1 MYLSRFTREDTEPL
15 VTKDWSE
22 KSWYPPKG
30 QVGSPWLPSPDS
42 NDDKL
47 NMNKVEVLFILFCVQ
62 TGFAAFGMIMS
73 FCDRSEQSDNK
84 KKA

>member
-1 MYLSRFTREDTEPL
+1 MYLSRFTREATEPL

-42 NDDKL
+42 TDEKL
-47 NMNKVEVLFILFCVQ
+47 NMKSVEILFILFCIS
-62 TGFAAFGMIMS
+62 TGFHCLDILSKICCGS
-73 FCDRSEQSDNK
+73 DDNK
-84 KKA
+84 KT